1 MVNLTTPA
9 PGRPVTSPYGWRRHP
24 VTLKLR
30 MHNGIDFGG
39 VFLVLVAAPGTVV
52 SNRYDAELGWVV
64 TIEHSPTLR
73 TQYAHGA
80 TRSPLQVGASVDR
93 GDIVFTSGETGLTT
107 GPHLHFAMWVRRALV
122 WMRTNPAPYLTEPTP
137 EPHDDGDDDMPRVI
151 RNTADRKLAPKY
163 HGDVAIVSPTLLV
176 RKVGPESVY
185 ADAVAVHG
193 LTDAIH
199 DVRFIG
205 LLNQY
210 GWNEEDWQAVRALGV
225 SNACMRPGG
234 EPYVAGGPTVGV

>member
-9 PGRPVTSPYGWRRHP
+9 PDRPVTSPYGWRRHP
-24 VTLKLR
+24 VTLKPR

-39 VFLVLVAAPGTVV
+39 VFPVLAAAPGTLV

-64 TIEHSPTLR
+64 TIEHTKTLR

-80 TRSPLQVGASVDR
+80 HRSPWQVGSSVER
-93 GDIVFTSGETGLTT
+93 GAFVFLSGETGLTT
-107 GPHLHFAMWVRRALV
+107 GPHLHFAVWVRRALV
-122 WMRTNPAPYLTEPTP
+122 WMRVDPAPYLLQPAP

-163 HGDVAIVSPTLLV
+163 HGDVAIVSPTLLL
-176 RKVGPESVY
+176 RKVGPDGVY
-185 ADAVAVHG
+185 ADAVNQHG
-193 LTDAIH
+193 LTDAIG

-210 GWNEEDWQAVRALGV
+210 GWNEADWQAVRALGL

-234 EPYVAGGPTVGV
+234 VPYVAGGATVGV